1 MMNAAGIND
10 RRNTNAMRW
19 SLGIGILMLG
29 GKSLAYWLTG
39 SAAILSD
46 ALESVIHLAAVAF
59 AAISLHLSQSPAK
72 ENSPYGYG
80 RIAFVSAGFEGGMI
94 SIAAFGI
101 IALAVQKWLAGL
113 ELEQLGRGTLITL
126 AASLINLA
134 LGLYLVRTGRSTR
147 SLILEAN
154 GKHVLTDSWTSFGI
168 VFGLSLVLLTGWKPL
183 DPLIAILV
191 ALNILWSAWG
201 LMARSVRGLLD
212 IVDPAVNAKLHAV
225 AEQAAT
231 ELGIQQHQLRPRDTG
246 EQVIADVHLLFPR
259 AMPLGQAHSLAT
271 EFERLLAQRVDFPIE
286 IVSHL
291 ESIEDHDEIHNF
303 TRVT

>member
-101 IALAVQKWLAGL
+101 IALAVQK
-113 ELEQLGRGTLITL
+113 
-126 AASLINLA
+126 
-134 LGLYLVRTGRSTR
+134 
-147 SLILEAN
+147 
-154 GKHVLTDSWTSFGI
+154 
-168 VFGLSLVLLTGWKPL
+168 
-183 DPLIAILV
+183 
-191 ALNILWSAWG
+191 
-201 LMARSVRGLLD
+201 
-212 IVDPAVNAKLHAV
+212 
-225 AEQAAT
+225 
-231 ELGIQQHQLRPRDTG
+231 
-246 EQVIADVHLLFPR
+246 
-259 AMPLGQAHSLAT
+259 
-271 EFERLLAQRVDFPIE
+271 
-286 IVSHL
+286 
-291 ESIEDHDEIHNF
+291 
-303 TRVT
+303 